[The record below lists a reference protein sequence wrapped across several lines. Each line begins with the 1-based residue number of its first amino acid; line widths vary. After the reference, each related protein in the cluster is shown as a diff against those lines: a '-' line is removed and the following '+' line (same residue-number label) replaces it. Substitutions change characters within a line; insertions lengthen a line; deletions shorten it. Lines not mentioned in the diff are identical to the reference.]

1 MGAYRLIPFRRVL
14 DLLVIVALAGGLLWL
29 AGQVAG
35 ERQTPQSPV
44 ADSLPSD
51 PANAELPE
59 LQLLLPLER
68 IGMVLS
74 QETILGD
81 PQSAMD
87 HLDQKCREALASP
100 DDWGLSL
107 VVSEEEQRLL
117 DATAAHE
124 SPLADL
130 PESIPQGTRLY
141 PLDSP
146 PGRVGVREATG
157 AGAGTVRRL
166 LCWGFILS
174 AGADSHTVWFA
185 RPREKF
191 PRSDSRESPAP

>member
-87 HLDQKCREALASP
+87 HLDQKCREPS
-100 DDWGLSL
+100 
-107 VVSEEEQRLL
+107 
-117 DATAAHE
+117 
-124 SPLADL
+124 
-130 PESIPQGTRLY
+130 
-141 PLDSP
+141 SP
-146 PGRVGVREATG
+146 PDAIVPSG
-157 AGAGTVRRL
+157 AMA
-166 LCWGFILS
+166 
-174 AGADSHTVWFA
+174 TVWMTM
-185 RPREKF
+185 PRGASKC
-191 PRSDSRESPAP
+191 PTALQIT